1 MVFRTRHVEMP
12 KTIPEYSNSLVSE
25 EKNPGM
31 NILNGHKA
39 ILFVLLIL
47 RIPLALSSNDT

>member
-1 MVFRTRHVEMP
+1 MP
-12 KTIPEYSNSLVSE
+12 KSIPDYSNSLVSE

-31 NILNGHKA
+31 NILNVHKA